1 MPGASGVC
9 SPTQLLEGLAGC
21 HSSISSS
28 GLRTWLFHLGHGS
41 VLYLLLFGPALD
53 RGGAGLWEEPSAG
66 YQKTWVLVPTLVPPH
81 YITLGSSSV

>member
-21 HSSISSS
+21 RNSISSS

-53 RGGAGLWEEPSAG
+53 RGELDCGKNPQLVIKRPGFSSQLW
-66 YQKTWVLVPTLVPPH
+66 YHL
-81 YITLGSSSV
+81 IT